1 VALLVSRREQ
11 LAREFA
17 ELQSDLGG
25 LVYEMAMRDEF
36 RTELVARQAAKLQAV
51 DLELSAVERALGIA
65 ASDPGSKCPACGTP
79 APIDAAFCGRCG
91 APLRSLHPPQ
101 PARAAAQAQ
110 PPAQAPPTTPPRPEA
125 EGAPARPVAAPDQP
139 AGPRPVPPETSRAAA
154 AADAPTRVT
163 PAPTPGQPSSRP
175 AEGGSR

>member
-1 VALLVSRREQ
+1 MGLLVSRREQ

-17 ELQSDLGG
+17 ELQADLGG

-65 ASDPGSKCPACGTP
+65 SSDPGSKCPSCGSP
-79 APIDAAFCGRCG
+79 APIDAAFCGHCG
-91 APLRSLHPPQ
+91 SALRSLHQPQAVQAPPVAQAPQ
-101 PARAAAQAQ
+101 PA
-110 PPAQAPPTTPPRPEA
+110 PARE
-125 EGAPARPVAAPDQP
+125 EPARPAPAPAPGPSQP
-139 AGPRPVPPETSRAAA
+139 AGPRPVPPESSGRE

-163 PAPTPGQPSSRP
+163 PAPSPPAEAQRP
-175 AEGGSR
+175 AGGSR

>member
-1 VALLVSRREQ
+1 MALLANRREQ

-17 ELQSDLGG
+17 ELQADLGG

-65 ASDPGSKCPACGTP
+65 SSDPGAKCPACGSP
-79 APIDAAFCGRCG
+79 AAIDAAFCGHCG
-91 APLRSLHPPQ
+91 SPLRSLHQPQAVQAQPVAAQPPQ
-101 PARAAAQAQ
+101 PA
-110 PPAQAPPTTPPRPEA
+110 PEP
-125 EGAPARPVAAPDQP
+125 EQAPARPAPAPAASPQP
-139 AGPRPVPPETSRAAA
+139 AGPRPVPPDSSARE

-163 PAPTPGQPSSRP
+163 PAPSPPAEAQRP
-175 AEGGSR
+175 AGGGSR